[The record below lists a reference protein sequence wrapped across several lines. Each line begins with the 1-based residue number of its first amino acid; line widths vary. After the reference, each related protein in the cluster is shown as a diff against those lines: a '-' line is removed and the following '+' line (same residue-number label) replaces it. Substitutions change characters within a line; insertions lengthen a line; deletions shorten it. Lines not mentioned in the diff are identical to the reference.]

1 MLGLGAGVGVGGEGG
16 GRGRGRGRGK
26 WGGRGLGVRVRGVGV
41 ELGGVGGA
49 LWARAGV
56 RALGPGVGQGAGVDG
71 AICWVPRLGGNRI
84 DLGLLCLVAL
94 VWESGRGSREGGREG
109 LSAGAVRGGGRT
121 LGSVNAARKQRKSSP
136 VVPRRRLASASA
148 HLKAAVAVVSRVQYP
163 FYYGY
168 YCLRLVRARV
178 RMSLPLTQLEL

>member
-1 MLGLGAGVGVGGEGG
+1 MGERAGIE
-16 GRGRGRGRGK
+16 RGRE
-26 WGGRGLGVRVRGVGV
+26 RGLERRCD
-41 ELGGVGGA
+41 A
-49 LWARAGV
+49 RARARAGAV
-56 RALGPGVGQGAGVDG
+56 VSAEVG
-71 AICWVPRLGGNRI
+71 
-84 DLGLLCLVAL
+84 
-94 VWESGRGSREGGREG
+94 
-109 LSAGAVRGGGRT
+109 GGGRT
-121 LGSVNAARKQRKSSP
+121 LGSVNVARKQRKNSP